1 MGNLN
6 RNITKMLMNSV
17 SAADVAVISDGDNS
31 GRKNL
36 LLKKFG
42 VCIPGNLATDAYRKM
57 KVNVML
63 PKAGVKQ
70 VSTLAIAKKYN
81 PNVSSYEF
89 SISIVRK
96 AKFDGFTNEVIDVMH
111 TYDYVKTNFTTNS
124 AGAFDAADVHDILS
138 TLAER
143 INADKSLGAN
153 HVSTGAAV
161 VATLDSDSAAT
172 LLTLTS
178 KEYGVAFEVRVDS
191 DDFTLTNTVAAKN
204 PSGTYEQVAR
214 IFSVREEHAG
224 TTPVTAIPGATYAL
238 VEIVQYT
245 PGYDNV
251 VATGYNMREQRYHL
265 YVHNDYVYDPEDTDD
280 VKDSLTLIAALY
292 DAALEDNFFV
302 DGVQRDEVSE
312 EVSG

>member
-138 TLAER
+138 TLADR

-191 DDFTLTNTVAAKN
+191 DYFTLTNTVAAKN
-204 PSGTYEQVAR
+204 PSGTYDQVAR

-302 DGVQRDEVSE
+302 DGVQRDEVS
-312 EVSG
+312 G

>member
-138 TLAER
+138 TLADR

-161 VATLDSDSAAT
+161 VATLNSDSTAT

-191 DDFTLTNTVAAKN
+191 DYFTLTNTVAAKN
-204 PSGTYEQVAR
+204 PSGTYDQVAR

-302 DGVQRDEVSE
+302 DGVQRDEVK
-312 EVSG
+312 G

>member
-6 RNITKMLMNSV
+6 RNITKYLMNTAGV
-17 SAADVAVISDGDNS
+17 ADVAAIADGKES
-31 GRKNL
+31 GRYNFV
-36 LLKKFG
+36 LKKFG
-42 VCIPGNLATDAYRKM
+42 VSIPGNLATDAYRKM
-57 KVNVML
+57 KVNIML
-63 PKAGVKQ
+63 PKTGVKQ

-81 PNVSSYEF
+81 PNVASYEF

-124 AGAFDAADVHDILS
+124 AGAFDAADKHDILS

-143 INADKSLGAN
+143 INADKSLGDN

-161 VATLDSDSAAT
+161 VATLDSQDAAT

-191 DDFTLTNTVAAKN
+191 DYFTLTNSVAAEN
-204 PSGTYEQVAR
+204 PAGTYEQVAR

-251 VATGYNMREQRYHL
+251 VATGYNMREQ
-265 YVHNDYVYDPEDTDD
+265 
-280 VKDSLTLIAALY
+280 K
-292 DAALEDNFFV
+292 
-302 DGVQRDEVSE
+302 
-312 EVSG
+312 

>member
-6 RNITKMLMNSV
+6 RNITKYLMNTAGV
-17 SAADVAVISDGDNS
+17 ADVAAIADGKES
-31 GRKNL
+31 GRYNFV
-36 LLKKFG
+36 LKKFG
-42 VCIPGNLATDAYRKM
+42 VSIPGNLATDAYRKM
-57 KVNVML
+57 KVNIML
-63 PKAGVKQ
+63 PKTGVKQ

-81 PNVSSYEF
+81 PNVASYEF

-124 AGAFDAADVHDILS
+124 AGAFDAADKHDILS

-143 INADKSLGAN
+143 INADKSLGDN

-161 VATLDSDSAAT
+161 VATLDSQDAAT

-191 DDFTLTNTVAAKN
+191 DYFTLTNSVAAEN
-204 PSGTYEQVAR
+204 PAGTYEQVAR

-251 VATGYNMREQRYHL
+251 VATGYNMREQKYHL
-265 YVHNDYVYDPEDTDD
+265 YVKADLISDAGVLTKN
-280 VKDSLTLIAALY
+280 STLIAALY
-292 DAALEDNFFV
+292 DATLDAGFFLE
-302 DGVQRDEVSE
+302 GVQEDEA
-312 EVSG
+312 

>member
-6 RNITKMLMNSV
+6 RNITKYLMNTAGV
-17 SAADVAVISDGDNS
+17 DDVAAIEDGKES
-31 GRKNL
+31 GRYNFV
-36 LLKKFG
+36 LKKFG
-42 VCIPGNLATDAYRKM
+42 VSIPGNLATDTYRKM
-57 KVNVML
+57 KVNIML
-63 PKAGVKQ
+63 PKTGVKQ

-81 PNVSSYEF
+81 PNVASYEF

-124 AGAFDAADVHDILS
+124 AGAFDAADKHDILS

-143 INADKSLGAN
+143 INADKSLGDN

-161 VATLDSDSAAT
+161 VATLDSQDAAT

-191 DDFTLTNTVAAKN
+191 DYFTLTNSVAAEN
-204 PSGTYEQVAR
+204 PAGTYEQVAR

-251 VATGYNMREQRYHL
+251 VATGYNMREQKYHL
-265 YVHNDYVYDPEDTDD
+265 YVKADLISNAGV
-280 VKDSLTLIAALY
+280 LTKNSTLFAALD
-292 DAALEDNFFV
+292 DAATTAGLFLE
-302 DGVQRDEVSE
+302 GVQEDES
-312 EVSG
+312 

>member
-6 RNITKMLMNSV
+6 RNITKYLMNTAGV
-17 SAADVAVISDGDNS
+17 DDVAAIEDGKES
-31 GRKNL
+31 GRYNFV
-36 LLKKFG
+36 LKKFG
-42 VCIPGNLATDAYRKM
+42 VSIPGNLATDTYRKM
-57 KVNVML
+57 KVNIML
-63 PKAGVKQ
+63 PKTGVKQ

-81 PNVSSYEF
+81 PNVASYEF

-124 AGAFDAADVHDILS
+124 AGAFDAADKHDILS

-143 INADKSLGAN
+143 INADKSLGDN

-161 VATLDSDSAAT
+161 VATLDDQETAT
-172 LLTLTS
+172 VLTLTS

-191 DDFTLTNTVAAKN
+191 DYFTLTNSVAAEN
-204 PSGTYEQVAR
+204 PAGTYEQVAR

-251 VATGYNMREQRYHL
+251 VATGYNMREQKYHL
-265 YVHNDYVYDPEDTDD
+265 YVKADLISNAGV
-280 VKDSLTLIAALY
+280 LTKNSTLFAALD
-292 DAALEDNFFV
+292 DAATTAGLFLE
-302 DGVQRDEVSE
+302 GVQEDES
-312 EVSG
+312 